1 MLSPAVFEKAA
12 KEFGTPVYI
21 YDEKTIREAHQRLR
35 ENIRT
40 NALDGILYAMKAN
53 SNPEILRILLQDQ
66 IEGIDAVSRGEI
78 ERALKVGFSPSQIL
92 FTGNN
97 LTDSE
102 VDFAML
108 NKIWLNI
115 DSLSRLKKVGKKYPG
130 SQVWIRVNTNIGAG
144 HHSHCITGGPESKF
158 GIWEEQTETAR
169 LIAKRYRLEIIGLH
183 QHIGSQILE
192 VRIFLK
198 AMEALLRV
206 AINFPGLKYL
216 DFGGGLGVP
225 YKPEEKSLDVQKLGK
240 EILKLFKVFCQ
251 SYDRKVHLI
260 LEPGRYLVAE
270 SGYLLTRVNTVKKNP
285 DGRKFVGTNSG
296 FNHLIRPAM
305 YGSYHEITNIS
316 NPNGK
321 KEKADIV
328 GNLCESG
335 DKFATQRKI
344 SHVREGDLLVIQNA
358 GAYGYSMSSDYNL
371 RPKPEEVL
379 VKSDGSLRLITVN
392 R

>member
-1 MLSPAVFEKAA
+1 MLSPVFFEKAA

-35 ENIRT
+35 ENIRH
-40 NALDGILYAMKAN
+40 NGPYGIEYAMKAN

-66 IEGIDAVSRGEI
+66 IDGIDAVSKGEI
-78 ERALKVGFSPSQIL
+78 ERAMKVGFSPSQII

-108 NKIWLNI
+108 NKVWLNI

-130 SQVWIRVNTNIGAG
+130 SQVWLRINTNIGAG

-169 LIAKRYRLEIIGLH
+169 MLAKRYRLEIIGLH
-183 QHIGSQILE
+183 QHIGSQILD
-192 VRIFLK
+192 VKIFLK

-225 YKPEEKSLDVQKLGK
+225 YKPEEKPLDVQKLGK
-240 EILKLFKVFCQ
+240 EIHKLFKVFCQ
-251 SYDRKVHLI
+251 SYDGKPHLV

-270 SGYLLTRVNTVKKNP
+270 SGYLLVRVNTVKRNP
-285 DGRKFVGTNSG
+285 DGRKFVGVNSG
-296 FNHLIRPAM
+296 FNHLVRPAM
-305 YGSYHEITNIS
+305 YGSYHEIVNIS
-316 NPNGK
+316 NPDGK
-321 KEKADIV
+321 KEKVDIV

-335 DKFATQRKI
+335 DKFAVQRKI
-344 SHVREGDLLVIQNA
+344 SHVRESDLLVIQNA